1 MTAEL
6 CQICVN
12 RYAVSTAEDAV
23 KLPLTQEKL
32 RAQILNERNQGMDF
46 GAHISSIDPICSAA
60 VEAALVPILP
70 NVYLGGA
77 ESGAKESTVVVKPVV
92 CAVMVR
98 EQERR
103 EA

>member
-6 CQICVN
+6 SEVTKLVTATVN
-12 RYAVSTAEDAV
+12 E
-23 KLPLTQEKL
+23 
-32 RAQILNERNQGMDF
+32 NERNQGMDF

-60 VEAALVPILP
+60 VEAALVPILS

>member
-6 CQICVN
+6 SEVTKLVTATVN
-12 RYAVSTAEDAV
+12 E
-23 KLPLTQEKL
+23 
-32 RAQILNERNQGMDF
+32 NERNQGMDF

-70 NVYLGGA
+70 HVYLGGA
-77 ESGAKESTVVVKPVV
+77 ESGAKASPVVVKPVV

>member
-6 CQICVN
+6 SEVTKLVTATVN
-12 RYAVSTAEDAV
+12 E
-23 KLPLTQEKL
+23 
-32 RAQILNERNQGMDF
+32 NERNQGMDF

-77 ESGAKESTVVVKPVV
+77 ESGAKESTVVVMGSSSLVFWVVKPVM

>member
-6 CQICVN
+6 SEVTKLVTATVN
-12 RYAVSTAEDAV
+12 E
-23 KLPLTQEKL
+23 
-32 RAQILNERNQGMDF
+32 NERNQGMDF

-77 ESGAKESTVVVKPVV
+77 ELGAKESTVVVKPVV